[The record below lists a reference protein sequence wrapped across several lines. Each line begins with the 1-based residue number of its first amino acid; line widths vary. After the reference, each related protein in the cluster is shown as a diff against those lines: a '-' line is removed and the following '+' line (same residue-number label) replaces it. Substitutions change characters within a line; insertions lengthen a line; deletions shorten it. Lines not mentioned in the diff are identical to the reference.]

1 MEEATRGS
9 CNVSG
14 GCTVVIRHGLVDGWS
29 TTEPISRF
37 TFDALDDRVVCVDA
51 ITSTAD

>member
-1 MEEATRGS
+1 VEEATHGS

-14 GCTVVIRHGLVDGWS
+14 GCTVVVRHGLVDGWS

-37 TFDALDDRVVCVDA
+37 TFDALDDRVVWVDA
-51 ITSTAD
+51 TSTAD